1 MNCSRRILQIF
12 LAKKLPVIRLWL
24 ENLDLACI
32 QASMY
37 SIHNILRSDT
47 STKHDITFDVSWS
60 ETMKLFALCTYT
72 YRMNQCM
79 KVLR

>member
-1 MNCSRRILQIF
+1 MNYSRRILQIL
-12 LAKKLPVIRLWL
+12 LAKKLPVIRLWR
-24 ENLDLACI
+24 ENLDSACI

-60 ETMKLFALCTYT
+60 VTMKLFALCTYT
-72 YRMNQCM
+72 YRMNHCM

>member
-1 MNCSRRILQIF
+1 MNCSRRILQIV
-12 LAKKLPVIRLWL
+12 LANKLPVIRLWR

-72 YRMNQCM
+72 YQCM

>member
-12 LAKKLPVIRLWL
+12 LANKLPVIRLWR

-72 YRMNQCM
+72 YQCM